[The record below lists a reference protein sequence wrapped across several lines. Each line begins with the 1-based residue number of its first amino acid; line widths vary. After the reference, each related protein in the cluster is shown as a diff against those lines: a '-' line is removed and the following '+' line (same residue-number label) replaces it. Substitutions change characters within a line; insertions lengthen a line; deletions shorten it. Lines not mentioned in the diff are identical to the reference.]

1 MGQAANG
8 PAAIGPLLR
17 TVRYRYDVVV
27 DGTRSLS
34 RRSTS
39 DGRGGS
45 DSVVYNDEA
54 MSWTCS
60 SQPTVAT
67 PAIAAISG
75 PDPRLAAQ
83 TMGPAL
89 YLAGALG
96 APTGESWFSLLAAQ
110 PFTAARDACVGE
122 PAVRV
127 TYVPDARAGLEAYVW
142 FIPAKGWAVG
152 AVRMPID
159 RNYQAQGSVA
169 EWARVGGLWYAKRWI
184 GSSVAR
190 PGTAL
195 AKEPFNVESVDV
207 DRLDLAPDPAA
218 VEARFDPLRSLP
230 DGSEINDHRL
240 GISYWLRGSADESS
254 LDAVAETL
262 QGLLEARG
270 RDVPSVPEDL
280 WRYRGAAGRDASRCG
295 PDCLALLLRF
305 RNVRVPADELAK
317 ASGWSSADG
326 TTFAGLAEAASASG
340 VPLAGV
346 KLGYA
351 DLLRLGSPGIVPLN
365 YEHFILFVAER
376 NGKVYF
382 VEPPDVIQ
390 SMTPKRF
397 LELWT
402 GEALVFEDLLKG

>member
-1 MGQAANG
+1 MAARYCLAVVMMVWCCTVGAVPVAGSSGDAGAEREVVSGLRLRAAMLARFEVSCTVAKTEGGPALQGGAMGQAANG

-195 AKEPFNVESVDV
+195 AKEPFNVE
-207 DRLDLAPDPAA
+207 
-218 VEARFDPLRSLP
+218 
-230 DGSEINDHRL
+230 
-240 GISYWLRGSADESS
+240 
-254 LDAVAETL
+254 
-262 QGLLEARG
+262 
-270 RDVPSVPEDL
+270 
-280 WRYRGAAGRDASRCG
+280 
-295 PDCLALLLRF
+295 
-305 RNVRVPADELAK
+305 
-317 ASGWSSADG
+317 
-326 TTFAGLAEAASASG
+326 
-340 VPLAGV
+340 
-346 KLGYA
+346 
-351 DLLRLGSPGIVPLN
+351 
-365 YEHFILFVAER
+365 
-376 NGKVYF
+376 
-382 VEPPDVIQ
+382 
-390 SMTPKRF
+390 
-397 LELWT
+397 
-402 GEALVFEDLLKG
+402 